1 MTQIEYDKIINLMK
15 HGALQGIDTGRLD
28 GKCEDVIPIEDA
40 IAIVDSVMFWEEMEK
55 YTELTGEDAT
65 HVPIMKIRAY
75 LDGYK
80 KGTEVLDKIKAEI
93 ENEQNPYLSIKVY
106 GGFVGGYY
114 DGLAKALKII
124 DRHINGEGSGEA

>member
-1 MTQIEYDKIINLMK
+1 MTQIEYNKIIDLIK
-15 HGALQGIDTGRLD
+15 HGALEGIDTGRFD

-40 IAIVDSVMFWEEMEK
+40 ITIVDSVMFWEEMEK

-80 KGTEVLDKIKAEI
+80 KGTEVLAKIRAKIDTARFVDKDTKHCRNA
-93 ENEQNPYLSIKVY
+93 NAT
-106 GGFVGGYY
+106 
-114 DGLAKALKII
+114 GLEVALDII
-124 DRHINGEGSGEA
+124 DKYKAEGSGEA